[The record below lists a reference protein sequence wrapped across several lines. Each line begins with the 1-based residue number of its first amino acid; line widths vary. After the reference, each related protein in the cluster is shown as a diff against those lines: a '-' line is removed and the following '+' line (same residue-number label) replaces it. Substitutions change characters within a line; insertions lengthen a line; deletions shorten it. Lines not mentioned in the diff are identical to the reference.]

1 MDRSDPDFQR
11 RQRDRFADA
20 EAERFRWTTRAPG
33 FAESEDELLAPLLA
47 DLPAPCL
54 EIGCG
59 EGNNLLRLARA
70 GRCVGV
76 DLFPRKLAFAARELP
91 GVAFAAAD
99 AAALPFR
106 DGSFR
111 SVVVRDLLHHVPCPE
126 RVVAE
131 AVRALARDGRL
142 WILEPN
148 AHNPLVALHARLVP
162 AEIGALR
169 SDPERV
175 ARLLQGLP
183 LEAVRVE
190 TRQPLPLRRLLL
202 HYRFGAPSLGR
213 SRAVR
218 GLLGALESAAGRLLP
233 ASRWCYALVS
243 ARRA

>member
-1 MDRSDPDFQR
+1 MHQPDAEFLR
-11 RQRDRFADA
+11 RQAERFAEA
-20 EAERFRWTTRAPG
+20 EPERFRWTTGSPG

-47 DLPAPCL
+47 ELPAPCL

-70 GRCVGV
+70 ARCVGV
-76 DLFPRKLAFAARELP
+76 DRFARKLAFAARELP

-106 DGSFR
+106 DGAFG
-111 SVVVRDLLHHVPCPE
+111 SVVVRDLLHHVPRPE

-131 AVRALARDGRL
+131 AVRALARGGRL

-148 AHNPLVALHARLVP
+148 ARNPLVGVHARLVR
-162 AEIGALR
+162 AEAGALR

-175 ARLLQGLP
+175 ARLLSGLP
-183 LEAVRVE
+183 LEGIRVA

-202 HYRFGAPSLGR
+202 HYRFGAPALGR

-218 GLLGALESAAGRLLP
+218 ALLGAVESAAGHLLP

-243 ARRA
+243 ARRT